1 MKALMGNREGF
12 TLIELIVSIA
22 ILAIIII
29 AFMPLFSFSFV
40 NTFRSGNQS
49 EAVYQNQSLLE
60 ESYSGAE
67 AVEGVTSTELPQP
80 LEINIDG
87 VIVRVPGR
95 LIEVTSDYD
104 KNGSRVETKAFV
116 PKE

>member
-1 MKALMGNREGF
+1 MKALMKNRRGF

-67 AVEGVTSTELPQP
+67 EVEGVISTELPQP

-95 LIEVTSDYD
+95 LIEVSSDYD
-104 KNGSRVETKAFV
+104 NNGNLVNTKAFV
-116 PKE
+116 PEK